1 MRKGFEP
8 EQTVTREERLPKGPQ
23 NAKERIYEK
32 LRMPLWMLD
41 TLLIL
46 LGVAVVVFLVLG
58 ILEGRAS

>member
-8 EQTVTREERLPKGPQ
+8 EQTVTREEGLPKGPQ